1 MRHDPGQTDGGPV
14 IPVVRV
20 NVRRAVG
27 DARLV
32 FVATL
37 FPVLFILVTGLLAG
51 SPREP
56 VGLVHPPA
64 RLLQLV
70 DRTDGLKVHL
80 EASRATLDDDIL
92 RGRVVAGLVTLPA
105 LPGHLHVELVTE
117 GANTSAVQARTDVV
131 ALLDLMT
138 AEGDRA
144 TVTDLTL
151 AQTNI
156 PPPISPFAYVAPA
169 DLVLFLGITVLLLS
183 SGLVESRRIGMLRRL
198 AAAPIRSRSVIGAQT
213 ASCLVVAAGQ
223 SAGLLLVGRVLFRV
237 HWGNPAAVF
246 VVLFLLSLSYA
257 GASSILGARARSEE
271 QAVSAAV
278 VLGIVCGML
287 GGCMYPL
294 DVVGSV
300 VRTIGHIV
308 PQAWAMDAFVK
319 LIYDNVSFA
328 AVLPE
333 IGALAV
339 FAAVLTFASV
349 RMYART
355 MYSPG

>member
-1 MRHDPGQTDGGPV
+1 V

-27 DARLV
+27 DIRLV
-32 FVATL
+32 IVATA

-70 DRTDGLKVHL
+70 NHTDGLKARV
-80 EASRATLDDDIL
+80 EKSRATLDDDIL

-105 LPGHLHVELVTE
+105 SAGHLHVQLVTE

-138 AEGDRA
+138 AEGTRA
-144 TVTDLTL
+144 KVTDLTL
-151 AQTNI
+151 AHSDI
-156 PPPISPFAYVAPA
+156 PAPISPFAYVAPA

-183 SGLVESRRIGMLRRL
+183 SGLVESRRLGMLRRL
-198 AAAPIRSRSVIGAQT
+198 AAAPILGRSVMAAQT
-213 ASCLVVAAGQ
+213 VTCLIVAAGQ
-223 SAGLLLVGRVLFRV
+223 SAGLLLVGRLLFGV

-246 VVLFLLSLSYA
+246 VVLLLLALSYA
-257 GASSILGARARSEE
+257 GASGILGSRARSEE
-271 QAVSAAV
+271 QAISVAV

-287 GGCMYPL
+287 GGCLYPL
-294 DVVGSV
+294 DVVGPV
-300 VRTIGHIV
+300 VRVVGHIV

-319 LIYDNVSFA
+319 LIYNNVGFA

-339 FAAVLTFASV
+339 FAAVLTFGSV
-349 RMYART
+349 RIYART